1 MLENAATV
9 IFRMIQRKSFLEEVK
24 VLSSGTHSSYG
35 VNQSSSLFKL
45 DLFLDNKGVLRVGD
59 RLNRSKLTS
68 NEAHPVVLPKTSNIE
83 EAVVIWSHEII
94 GHGRRG

>member
-24 VLSSGTHSSYG
+24 VLSSGTHNSYG
-35 VNQSSSLFKL
+35 VNQSNSLFKL

>member
-24 VLSSGTHSSYG
+24 VLSSGTHNSYG
-35 VNQSSSLFKL
+35 VNQSSILFKL